1 MTYTDLPLVN
11 ACLNSTCTVLLVLGW
26 VHIRAGRKV
35 AHRNCM
41 IAALGTSA
49 AFLACYLYYHWKM
62 QQVHGAAHTK
72 FVDPAWFRPI
82 YLTILFTHL
91 IGAFAIVPLVLM
103 TVSRAA
109 KENFPGHKAIAR
121 WTLPIWLYVSVTGVV
136 IYLLLYQV
144 FPQVKASV
152 Q

>member
-11 ACLNSTCTVLLVLGW
+11 ACLNTACTVLLLLGW
-26 VHIRAGRKV
+26 NFIRSGHRA
-35 AHRNCM
+35 AHRHCM
-41 IAALGTSA
+41 IGALCTSA

-82 YLTILFTHL
+82 YLAILLTHL
-91 IGAFAIVPLVLM
+91 VGAIAIVPLVLL
-103 TVSRAA
+103 TVSRAF
-109 KENFPGHKAIAR
+109 KERFEAHKAIAR

-136 IYLLLYQV
+136 IYLLLYQI